1 MHDTPWGGHALQ
13 DWTDHDDR
21 LTAEWLQ
28 HNGIFVSL
36 EVAGQAV
43 ETVANEYRFHPVR
56 EYLCGLEWDGRT
68 RVEDW
73 LSEYLVPYL
82 CRKVLHRSGK
92 IFFAGRSASRIHGGL
107 EALSSRLQLLDSDPV
122 WFRLRRVRSG
132 EYGVLA
138 RGRPTMDDLHRGPY
152 FRAGRES

>member
-1 MHDTPWGGHALQ
+1 LANACTALRYAPEWDGALGYNEFALAIATMHDTPWGGHALQ
-13 DWTDHDDR
+13 DWTNHDDR

-56 EYLCGLEWDGRT
+56 EYLCGLEWDGRA

-73 LSEYLVPYL
+73 LSEYLGVENTAYT
-82 CRKVLHRSGK
+82 R
-92 IFFAGRSASRIHGGL
+92 ARSANDG
-107 EALSSRLQLLDSDPV
+107 
-122 WFRLRRVRSG
+122 
-132 EYGVLA
+132 
-138 RGRPTMDDLHRGPY
+138 
-152 FRAGRES
+152 